1 MRSNNLLLL
10 ASLASYG
17 VALPT
22 ADLESRTFGLIPGI
36 VSGVAHDLTGL
47 IGLLLGDG
55 GHTPATI
62 LSGISARAAAA
73 LEGGALGCKAGDI
86 HAHAR
91 AELAAWVRAHADL
104 HLEASLKTALLDWC
118 DGEESAT
125 LSVGTCAGLSLFIPT
140 CADIAAKGD
149 LYVTID
155 GIFSTAELAAEV
167 VLNASAQTHLSAF
180 IKGSIGAALDAKIK
194 AGLGLC
200 AGGGVVTDLSADIK
214 AALKVWLHGSDCS
227 LSASL
232 KASVIAWLE
241 GKLEGE
247 VVHLGSLP
255 TGGVA
260 TISAGAAVEAL
271 IEESGAL
278 SASAQASLAA
288 FLKSD
293 VSAGIE
299 GDIETALNLCIK
311 GGLASSLDIEVRTA
325 LATWLSGSS
334 CRLGAE
340 LKSVLILWLSFAVSG
355 EVSIDIHSGII
366 SELTSFLEGTVETTL
381 GGSIRGIIS
390 LLISGESF
398 INLSLEARAQL
409 VAICGGAASVEID
422 SHIQLILIGIISG
435 CDTGAGTGT
444 NTGSS
449 SSGVPSIPAVTPS
462 GSSPV
467 IPGAS
472 STAGVPGVSTP
483 GVPEGPAPTGTAPAG
498 GDVPSGTAPV
508 EATSTPCDTLTS
520 QNVVPIVTGSESV
533 PTGTAP
539 AEQPAPSGTAPSGGD
554 VPAPSGTVPAG
565 GNVPSGTAPAGGDV
579 PAPSGTAPS
588 GGEVPVPSGGA
599 STTPCDTLTSETVVP
614 IVTGSEGVPTGT
626 APAGG
631 EVPAPTGTAPSGVS
645 PTDSVSVPEGPAPT
659 GTAPAGG
666 EVPVPSGGASS
677 TPCDTLTSET
687 VIPIVTGSDSPAPT
701 GPAGGEVPAHSGT
714 VPAGGNVPSGTAPA
728 GGDVPAPTGTA
739 PAGGEVPVP
748 SGGASSTPCDTLTS
762 ETVVPIVTGSEGV
775 PTGTAP
781 VEQPAPSGTAPAGGD
796 VPAPSG
802 TAPAGGDVPS
812 GTAPVEATSTP
823 CDTLTSQNVVPI
835 VTGSDSPAPTAPAEQ
850 PAPSGTAP
858 VGGEVP
864 VPSEGAS
871 TTPCDTLT
879 SQNVV
884 PIVTGSDSPAP
895 TAPAEQPAPSGT
907 APAGG
912 DVPAPS
918 GTAPAGGEVP
928 APSGGASTTPC
939 DTLTSQNVV
948 PIATKTD
955 APAPSGPTGVSPE
968 ITTAPVPAAS
978 SGPGPKVV
986 TITTT
991 VSVSACEL

>member
-36 VSGVAHDLTGL
+36 VSGVAHDLTAL

-73 LEGGALGCKAGDI
+73 LEGGALGCKAGDV

-278 SASAQASLAA
+278 AASAQASLAA

-293 VSAGIE
+293 ISAGIE
-299 GDIETALNLCIK
+299 VDIETALNLCIK
-311 GGLASSLDIEVRTA
+311 GGLASSLDVEVRTA

-355 EVSIDIHSGII
+355 EVSIDIHTGII

-520 QNVVPIVTGSESV
+520 QNVVPIVTGSEGV

-579 PAPSGTAPS
+579 PAPSGTAPA

-599 STTPCDTLTSETVVP
+599 SSTPCDTLTSETVVP
-614 IVTGSEGVPTGT
+614 IVTGSDSPAPTG
-626 APAGG
+626 PAGG
-631 EVPAPTGTAPSGVS
+631 EVPAHSGTVPAGGNVPSGTAPSGVS

-687 VIPIVTGSDSPAPT
+687 V
-701 GPAGGEVPAHSGT
+701 
-714 VPAGGNVPSGTAPA
+714 
-728 GGDVPAPTGTA
+728 
-739 PAGGEVPVP
+739 
-748 SGGASSTPCDTLTS
+748 
-762 ETVVPIVTGSEGV
+762 VPIVTGSETV

-796 VPAPSG
+796 VP
-802 TAPAGGDVPS
+802 S
-812 GTAPVEATSTP
+812 GTAPVEATS
-823 CDTLTSQNVVPI
+823 
-835 VTGSDSPAPTAPAEQ
+835 
-850 PAPSGTAP
+850 
-858 VGGEVP
+858 
-864 VPSEGAS
+864 
-871 TTPCDTLT
+871 TPCDTLT

-939 DTLTSQNVV
+939 DTLTSENVV